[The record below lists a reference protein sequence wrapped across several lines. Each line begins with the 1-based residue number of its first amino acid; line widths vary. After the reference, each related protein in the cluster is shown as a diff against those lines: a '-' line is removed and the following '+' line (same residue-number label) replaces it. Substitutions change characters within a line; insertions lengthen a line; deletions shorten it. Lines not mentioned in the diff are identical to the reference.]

1 MEERWGRVGDAG
13 AKRTGVGSALWRGE
27 SVDQLRMEE
36 SFGRQC
42 SVREEAG
49 ESRQDAAGRWD
60 NGVRGRLVMAVREDV
75 QAGQLQSRRPEP
87 VCTGWEAV
95 QSSGL

>member
-27 SVDQLRMEE
+27 SVDHLRMEE
-36 SFGRQC
+36 SFGRHC
-42 SVREEAG
+42 STGEEAG
-49 ESRQDAAGRWD
+49 ESRQDAADRWD
-60 NGVRGRLVMAVREDV
+60 NGVRGRLMMAVRVDV
-75 QAGQLQSRRPEP
+75 QAGQLQSRRSEP
-87 VCTGWEAV
+87 VCTVREAV